1 MFVLGIRRRLSD
13 QVKAML
19 EAARRIGGGDFSQK
33 VPVTGGERDEMAGLA
48 TEFNKMSDRL
58 EVQMGQLRS
67 QQQGSTAPFGASGR
81 HSPRGS
87 IATACSRSWPTPPC
101 SACKADCALIALTGH
116 GGSEV
121 GAGAPTEQLADAI
134 MSAELRAGNDHALV
148 EVSEGGVHALSSPM
162 HPLGDSSQN
171 LGVMSIARAGE
182 PFAEADRDVFKYLI
196 GQAASSVEN
205 VALHEMV
212 SEQAVTDE
220 LTGLANNR
228 AFRDV
233 AENEAARARRFGH
246 PLSLLM
252 LDVDDFGRR

>member
-1 MFVLGIRRRLSD
+1 M
-13 QVKAML
+13 
-19 EAARRIGGGDFSQK
+19 
-33 VPVTGGERDEMAGLA
+33 
-48 TEFNKMSDRL
+48 
-58 EVQMGQLRS
+58 
-67 QQQGSTAPFGASGR
+67 
-81 HSPRGS
+81 
-87 IATACSRSWPTPPC
+87 
-101 SACKADCALIALTGH
+101 
-116 GGSEV
+116 
-121 GAGAPTEQLADAI
+121 
-134 MSAELRAGNDHALV
+134 
-148 EVSEGGVHALSSPM
+148 HALSSPM

-252 LDVDDFGRR
+252 LDVDDFKKVNDTYGHPQGDEVCGGSARSCAPSRVASTRPPATGARSSPSHYRRRARRAPSEVAERIRTRIEAEEIPFLARDGMLRITASLGVAAIPDSAADVRSLVAAADAALYAAKRGRQEPGRGRSGALVRRLPRLLASLRAAS